1 MVVNVRKM
9 AAEGG
14 GGVGD
19 GRAGGQLEEGQ
30 QQTVI
35 EGLARAGRETKM
47 PKN

>member
-14 GGVGD
+14 GGTG
-19 GRAGGQLEEGQ
+19 GQAGGSKKGNNK
-30 QQTVI
+30 TVI